1 MKKILLL
8 GVIGLLAFAVYYF
21 FLQGPLKTD
30 FSFNGE
36 DYQHVEKRNAGD
48 IINHNYTPNGVPAAT
63 SHHAIQ
69 ILEFSENIEKKDWDT
84 HLKGILVHYNLKPV
98 KNSDFG
104 WAGKKKQGKSFIK
117 TYAAPIRVEDE
128 DHVILYISL
137 DDNPKEE
144 TIEEKTSFINKLKA
158 IETTFQ

>member
-1 MKKILLL
+1 MKKTLLL
-8 GVIGLLAFAVYYF
+8 GVVGLLAFSVYYF
-21 FLQGPLKTD
+21 FLQEPLKID

-98 KNSDFG
+98 KNSDFS
-104 WAGKKKQGKSFIK
+104 WAGKKKNGESFIK
-117 TYAAPIRVEDE
+117 TYAASIRVENE
-128 DHVILYISL
+128 DHVVLYISL
-137 DDNPKEE
+137 DDSSKEE

>member
-8 GVIGLLAFAVYYF
+8 GVVGLLAFAVYYF

-30 FSFNGE
+30 FSFDGE
-36 DYQHVEKRNAGD
+36 NYQHVEKRNAGD

-84 HLKGILVHYNLKPV
+84 HLKGIFTHYNLKPV

-104 WAGKKKQGKSFIK
+104 WAGKLKQGKVSIK
-117 TYAAPIRVEDE
+117 TFASPIRVEDK

-137 DDNPKEE
+137 DDGATEE
-144 TIEEKTSFINKLKA
+144 SLEEKTAFINKLKA
-158 IETTFQ
+158 IQTTFQ